1 MGKRKTESTSNSS
14 FANQMG
20 FSEPYSSPDI
30 DAYREFRP
38 QVDPSIPYRYG
49 AQRSRIM
56 STYANPTGSY
66 ATPELQEQRQASSL
80 GDLTQAEGQAQ
91 REAQFDVNQ
100 QRGAQLGTLAGLTRP
115 NFYQLG
121 GTSTGKGTQVQS
133 GGFLGDLLL
142 GALSGAAS
150 NPKI

>member
-1 MGKRKTESTSNSS
+1 MGKKKTESTFTNDM
-14 FANQMG
+14 A
-20 FSEPYSSPDI
+20 FSAPYQSEDI
-30 DAYREFRP
+30 SAYRDFRP

-49 AQRSRIM
+49 AARNRIM

-100 QRGAQLGTLAGLTRP
+100 QRGNQLGSIAGLTRP
-115 NFYQLG
+115 NFFQRG
-121 GTSTGKGTQVQS
+121 GKNTQVQS
-133 GGFLGDLLL
+133 GGLLGDIL
-142 GALSGAAS
+142 GGLAGGVSIPFKGGF
-150 NPKI
+150 I